1 MINTKEELKQYLLD
15 NNMTQSDLCKK
26 SGKSE
31 STVTRWL
38 NGERNLPKNI
48 NYLLGLV
55 DKDEFTKDTDN
66 IIKRVCSVYN
76 LTYAQLAE
84 VIGYESTSINNAA
97 RSEVSKPMR
106 KAIELYMRN
115 IELEEELRKSNLIK
129 ATLKEWLVWLMKQ
142 I

>member
-76 LTYAQLAE
+76 LTYAQLAQIMAE
-84 VIGYESTSINNAA
+84 NNYPQFLHSYHFHSYV
-97 RSEVSKPMR
+97 R
-106 KAIELYMRN
+106 
-115 IELEEELRKSNLIK
+115 
-129 ATLKEWLVWLMKQ
+129 
-142 I
+142 

>member
-1 MINTKEELKQYLLD
+1 MINSKEDLKQYLVD

-76 LTYAQLAE
+76 ITYAQLAE

-106 KAIELYMRN
+106 KAIELYIRN
-115 IELEEELRKSNLIK
+115 IELEEELKKSNLIK
-129 ATLKEWLVWLMKQ
+129 ATLKEWLV
-142 I
+142 

>member
-129 ATLKEWLVWLMKQ
+129 ATLKEWLV
-142 I
+142 

>member
-1 MINTKEELKQYLLD
+1 MINTKEDLQQYLID

-106 KAIELYMRN
+106 KAIELYIRN

-129 ATLKEWLVWLMKQ
+129 ATLKEWLV
-142 I
+142 

>member
-48 NYLLGLV
+48 N
-55 DKDEFTKDTDN
+55 
-66 IIKRVCSVYN
+66 
-76 LTYAQLAE
+76 
-84 VIGYESTSINNAA
+84 
-97 RSEVSKPMR
+97 
-106 KAIELYMRN
+106 
-115 IELEEELRKSNLIK
+115 
-129 ATLKEWLVWLMKQ
+129 
-142 I
+142 

>member
-1 MINTKEELKQYLLD
+1 MISTKEELKQYLLD

-129 ATLKEWLVWLMKQ
+129 ATLKEWLV
-142 I
+142 